1 MTHERRS
8 TYSMPNISKGNV
20 CEALF
25 ARFVAKF
32 KGLSGIRL
40 ESLGLFRRWCE
51 DNIIT
56 LIQKCM
62 RVGYRLHAWTTAIDI
77 LLLKQSKLSD
87 PIAKAR
93 LATALLSCVGK
104 VVKIGYDS
112 DRTPMREERSLP
124 YTAS

>member
-1 MTHERRS
+1 
-8 TYSMPNISKGNV
+8 
-20 CEALF
+20 
-25 ARFVAKF
+25 
-32 KGLSGIRL
+32 
-40 ESLGLFRRWCE
+40 
-51 DNIIT
+51 
-56 LIQKCM
+56 M

-112 DRTPMREERSLP
+112 DRIPMREERSLP